1 MEEIIIRIGKGGKI
15 NLNVLG
21 VKGSSCKDLTKNLEK
36 ALGSTVETKN
46 TDEYFEQKQE
56 TGLTQGLGGSEKNW

>member
-15 NLNVLG
+15 NLSVDG
-21 VKGSSCKDLTKNLEK
+21 VKGPSCKEITKNLEK

-46 TDEYFEQKQE
+46 TGEYFEQKQE
-56 TGLTQGLGGSEKNW
+56 NTNMQNLGGGSSY